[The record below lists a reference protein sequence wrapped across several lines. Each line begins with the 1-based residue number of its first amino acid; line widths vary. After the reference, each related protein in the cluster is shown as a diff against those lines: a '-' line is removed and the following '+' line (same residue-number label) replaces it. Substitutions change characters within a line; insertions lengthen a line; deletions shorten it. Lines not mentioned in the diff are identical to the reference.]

1 MEETTRLV
9 LDRLLEHLDGE
20 VSEDP
25 KLIGRALY
33 DQNLAI
39 IHHFYGAAE
48 GRGQFLRKI
57 AIKVIFGFFYFGIFL
72 I

>member
-1 MEETTRLV
+1 MNAFPSIKKRIKSNVNWICITEETTRLV

-48 GRGQFLRKI
+48 GRG
-57 AIKVIFGFFYFGIFL
+57 
-72 I
+72 